1 MKVEVLKEE
10 PDSLAVESDK
20 VYEKFRLTYKDVL
33 SIKAGLP
40 ISFVLSLKNTKTPEQ
55 VEAVKQ
61 VSPQLVEAEEVAK
74 AEVEFRATEI
84 ERLKSELSE
93 ALAQQQEEILEQI
106 KQQENRQIEALS
118 VIGQVMSI
126 IWHTLKTS
134 GE

>member
-40 ISFVLSLKNTKTPEQ
+40 ISFVLSRKNTKTPEQ

-61 VSPQLVEAEEVAK
+61 ASPQLVEAEEVAK

-84 ERLKSELSE
+84 ERLKSELSK
-93 ALAQQQEEILEQI
+93 APAHRQEEILEQI